1 MGVSFVRARGAICH
15 IMISIN
21 DCCCGS
27 TFTCG
32 DSVPRDMFAHAA
44 VFFSF
49 CSFRTEATEVVVMEE
64 DTEEGMEDTVAGEL
78 FNDKHFGSSLK
89 GIIVV
94 ILFTNHNTNVS

>member
-1 MGVSFVRARGAICH
+1 MIVVVVRHLLVGTVFRE
-15 IMISIN
+15 
-21 DCCCGS
+21 
-27 TFTCG
+27 TCLLT
-32 DSVPRDMFAHAA
+32 PL
-44 VFFSF
+44 FFSSF